1 MLYNKRVLII
11 DGSDSTRTILFKE
24 LSSTLPDLDI
34 IACGSAKEAIT
45 ACRRFQFEI
54 ITTGLALPDMD
65 AFAMLDEIRKQI
77 KNRNTPVFV
86 VSGDTHTH
94 IVDPENDD
102 ANMVTA
108 YFDKAEGHHALVKFI
123 SDYLSK
129 ESTLNAKVLYVDHDD
144 SSSAVTTSIL
154 NKNHFKYLHVKQGQ
168 SAIRELEKDFRAHQR
183 CSYDV
188 LITDMHLT
196 QEMTGFELIQKIR
209 NELDFDFQM
218 LPILL
223 ITQGPG
229 DNENT
234 DFTAMFGAGT
244 NDFISRPVTEEDLIE
259 RIMNLL
265 NVKRQSEALAPE

>member
-11 DGSDSTRTILFKE
+11 DGSDSTRTIVFKE
-24 LSSTLPDLDI
+24 LSATLPELDI
-34 IACGSAKEAIT
+34 IACGTAKEAIT

-108 YFDKAEGHHALVKFI
+108 YFDKAEGHNALVHFI

-129 ESTLNAKVLYVDHDD
+129 ESTLNAKVLYVDQD
-144 SSSAVTTSIL
+144 STSSAVTTSIL
-154 NKNHFKYLHVKQGQ
+154 DKNHFKYLHVRDGQ
-168 SAIRELEKDFRAHQR
+168 SAINELEKDFRAHQR

-188 LITDMHLT
+188 LITDMQLT
-196 QEMTGFELIQKIR
+196 EQMSGFELIQMIR
-209 NELDFDFQM
+209 NELDFDFQI

-223 ITQGPG
+223 ITQGPE
-229 DNENT
+229 DNDNT

-244 NDFISRPVTEEDLIE
+244 NDFISRPINEERLLE
-259 RIMNLL
+259 RVMNLL
-265 NVKRQSEALAPE
+265 NVKRQSEALTPD

>member
-11 DGSDSTRTILFKE
+11 DGSDSTRTIFFKE
-24 LSSTLPDLDI
+24 LSATLPELDI
-34 IACGSAKEAIT
+34 IACGTAKEAIT

-94 IVDPENDD
+94 IVDPDNDD

-108 YFDKAEGHHALVKFI
+108 YFDKAEGHHALVEFI

-129 ESTLNAKVLYVDHDD
+129 ESTLNAKVLYVDHD
-144 SSSAVTTSIL
+144 SAASEVTTSIL
-154 NKNHFKYLHVKQGQ
+154 NKNHFKYLHVKDGM
-168 SAIRELEKDFRAHQR
+168 SAINELEKDYKAHQR

-188 LITDMHLT
+188 LITDMNLSG
-196 QEMTGFELIQKIR
+196 QMTGFELIQMIR
-209 NELDFDFQM
+209 NELDFDFQT

-229 DNENT
+229 DAENT

-244 NDFISRPVTEEDLIE
+244 NDFISRPINEERFFE
-259 RIMNLL
+259 RIMNLI